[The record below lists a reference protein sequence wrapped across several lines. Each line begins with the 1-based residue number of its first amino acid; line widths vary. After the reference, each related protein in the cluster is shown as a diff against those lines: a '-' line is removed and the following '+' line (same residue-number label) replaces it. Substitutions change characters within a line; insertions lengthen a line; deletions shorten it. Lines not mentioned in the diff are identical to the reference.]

1 MNVTVVV
8 GFALSY
14 SPLNTILAV
23 FRFQPKSCATF
34 HVIHTS
40 NLPVFEDGAVIF
52 HVNTGLFV
60 DEKLV
65 ILIPSGVL
73 DIPADVNPLIV
84 SLNVHVIIY
93 ATHHFTQAG
102 IFVVNVTV
110 GFTPSLKK

>member
-1 MNVTVVV
+1 VT

-40 NLPVFEDGAVIF
+40 NLPVFEDGASIF

-65 ILIPSGVL
+65 IVIPAGDL
-73 DIPADVNPLIV
+73 DIPADVNPLII
-84 SLNVHVIIY
+84 SLNTHVTIY
-93 ATHHFTQAG
+93 ATHHFIQAG
-102 IFVVNVTV
+102 AFVVSDVTT